1 MSSRYRGYSLKSD
14 FRIGKGKGLA
24 DEVYRLTLQI
34 PEGRVST
41 YGAIATA
48 LRKERASRA
57 VGMALHLNTD
67 SPRIPCH
74 RVVYHDGRVGGYDK
88 GIEMKTR
95 LLRKE
100 CIAVKGDRIQNFE
113 EMLFIDFV

>member
-1 MSSRYRGYSLKSD
+1 MKSD

-48 LRKERASRA
+48 LRKEGASRA
-57 VGMALHLNTD
+57 VGKALHLNPD

-74 RVVYHDGRVGGYDK
+74 RVVYRDGRVGGYAK

-100 CIAVKGDRIQNFE
+100 CVSVEGDRIQNFE
-113 EMLFIDFV
+113 RMLFVDFT